1 MDKRELFNKPEWT
14 RSYGHQQMSLF
25 KSTDFQILRVELRSF
40 DTF

>member
-25 KSTDFQILRVELRSF
+25 KST
-40 DTF
+40 